1 MADRSRSLAHDVRRC
16 LGQVGATHV
25 GGRAALLTRRPRPEL
40 VELLVAELGLASLR
54 PAVLDGDLGRL
65 HLDLLVAG
73 PYDVVVD
80 LAGGRAGER
89 LAALV
94 YHLRAGGVWVLDPPA
109 DRSELEGVVAEI
121 EAARAAGAA
130 APLPGGRGDDR
141 STRARNVAALASSVR
156 FPEVGGRLVAAVSG
170 RDALAKIADPD
181 SARLSE
187 WDPTYEVLATLPAG
201 RVERRAAFAS
211 SRPSPVN
218 PFPTAYDAPAMTLRS
233 LREVT
238 CTPGQIAHKRNV
250 VLPESFNRPGRRRLR
265 SKSQLDWADR
275 FILPPTLPPASTGP
289 AAALRH
295 LGGAHFHLDSL
306 YQGHFGHAVA
316 EQTSRLWGWA
326 EARGALGPLK
336 VLIMDPRGRIDDWQ
350 YALLASA
357 GVAAD
362 DVVVAQEPVVV
373 EQLVSASALFS
384 RPDYVH
390 EHFAPFYRGLGDRLA
405 TRSTGRVWPERVFL
419 SRRPTRRVCLDADRV
434 EALHRAHG
442 FQVVLPEELSLADQV
457 QLVRRADVVSGYA
470 GSNMFQIA
478 FADAPLHVI
487 AIAPS
492 SYPVHNEY
500 LFSAA
505 HGHRLDLVLATPEVA
520 RPEDHFSSA
529 AFQSDYHLDDT
540 ADRFLTE
547 VLQSV

>member
-1 MADRSRSLAHDVRRC
+1 MADRPRSLAHDVRRC
-16 LGQVGATHV
+16 LAQVGATIV
-25 GGRAALLTRRPRPEL
+25 GGRAALLTRRPRSEL
-40 VELLVAELGLASLR
+40 AGQLVAELGLASLS
-54 PAVLDGDLGRL
+54 PAVLDGGDLDRL
-65 HLDLLVAG
+65 HLDLLVSG

-109 DRSELEGVVAEI
+109 DRSELDGVLAEI
-121 EAARAAGAA
+121 EGARAAGVPP
-130 APLPGGRGDDR
+130 PLPGGRGDDR
-141 STRARNVAALASSVR
+141 SNRARNVAALAASVR

-181 SARLSE
+181 SARLTQ
-187 WDPTYEVLATLPAG
+187 WDDTHEVLATLPAG
-201 RVERRAAFAS
+201 RVERRAPFAS
-211 SRPSPVN
+211 SRPSPLN
-218 PFPTAYDAPAMTLRS
+218 PFPSGYDAPAMTLRS
-233 LREVT
+233 LRDVT

-250 VLPESFNRPGRRRLR
+250 VLPESYHRPGRRRLR

-275 FILPPTLPPASTGP
+275 FILPPAP
-289 AAALRH
+289 AAPPRH

-326 EARGALGPLK
+326 EARRVLGDVKLL
-336 VLIMDPRGRIDDWQ
+336 VMDPRGRIDDWQ

-357 GVAAD
+357 GVAAA
-362 DVVVAQEPVVV
+362 DVVVEPEPVVV

-390 EHFAPFYRGLGDRLA
+390 GRFAPFYRGLGDRLVA
-405 TRSTGRVWPERVFL
+405 GSTDRVWPDRVFL
-419 SRRPTRRVCLDADRV
+419 SRRPTRRVCLDGERV
-434 EALHRAHG
+434 EELHRDHG
-442 FQVVLPEELSLADQV
+442 FEVVLPEELSLADQV

-478 FADAPLHVI
+478 FADRPTHVI

-500 LFSAA
+500 LFSTA

-529 AFQSDYHLDDT
+529 AFQSDYHLDD
-540 ADRFLTE
+540 ADGRFLTE
-547 VLQSV
+547 ALQSL